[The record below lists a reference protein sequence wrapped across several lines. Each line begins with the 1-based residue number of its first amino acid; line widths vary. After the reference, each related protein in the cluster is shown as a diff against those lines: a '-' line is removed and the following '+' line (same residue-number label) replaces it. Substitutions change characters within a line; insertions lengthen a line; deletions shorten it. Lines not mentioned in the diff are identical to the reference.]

1 MLTNFIK
8 FALAMTLKEQIL
20 QIPAPSCNFFTVRD
34 IFEYLSSID
43 RKESRAVVYNAISAL
58 VREGRID
65 RVTYGVYTKN
75 LKNRRSFFC
84 VPDESIVSLSIQL
97 KSKFPFVDICI
108 WDIKEL
114 IPLMHH
120 IPSVKL
126 IIVEV
131 SRDVLQSVSDVLSK
145 LTDVLVMGDPSE
157 SDIQNYALGREAI
170 VVKPLVCQA
179 PLIMSGKVFMP
190 RIEKLLVDI
199 LCDAPFYYLRGSET
213 DYVFRNAFE
222 GFRVNKKCLVRYAS
236 RRKKAEAVVELLER
250 LEL

>member
-58 VREGRID
+58 
-65 RVTYGVYTKN
+65 
-75 LKNRRSFFC
+75 KNRSSFFC

-170 VVKPLVCQA
+170 VVKPLVSQA